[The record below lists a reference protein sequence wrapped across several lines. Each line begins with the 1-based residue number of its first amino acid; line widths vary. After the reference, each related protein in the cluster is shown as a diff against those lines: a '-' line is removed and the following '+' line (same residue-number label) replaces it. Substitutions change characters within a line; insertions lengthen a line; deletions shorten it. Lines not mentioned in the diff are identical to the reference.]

1 MKIKPAIVNPVAGTY
16 VDITLTMTYPNEFV
30 DSGLKEGKYKLLVE
44 EVRERDVVL
53 RGRGFKLVIPYEKK

>member
-1 MKIKPAIVNPVAGTY
+1 MAGTY